1 MNLSADPVG
10 VGNPLASDAIATL
23 TELVEPSPEPESA
36 DEAHDTPPESAEAD
50 AQGAQMSSAEAP
62 GQNGTAKGRAARS
75 AREPSERPAPT
86 EPTWSFERI
95 YDEYK
100 TPIYNYIY
108 HLVGNREQAD
118 DLTQDTFL
126 KAFKA
131 LPKMDANLK
140 LSAWLYRIATNT
152 AYDALRR
159 RKLIAWMPWQDLD
172 HEPADVES
180 ADPQETIGA
189 RELVHAAL
197 ERMPAHYR
205 AALLLYTQEGFSY
218 AEIATTLNIAESGVK
233 MYLSRARH
241 SFREH
246 YRALEQGGGK
256 P

>member
-1 MNLSADPVG
+1 MNLITGTAVAGRSLIEEGAATWQSDSVRER
-10 VGNPLASDAIATL
+10 AS
-23 TELVEPSPEPESA
+23 V
-36 DEAHDTPPESAEAD
+36 AEA
-50 AQGAQMSSAEAP
+50 
-62 GQNGTAKGRAARS
+62 RAAEQ
-75 AREPSERPAPT
+75 A
-86 EPTWSFERI
+86 WSFERI

-152 AYDALRR
+152 SYDALRR
-159 RKLIAWMPWQDLD
+159 RKLIAWLPWQDLD

-180 ADPQETIGA
+180 ADPQETIGTS
-189 RELVHAAL
+189 ELVHAAL
-197 ERMPAHYR
+197 KRMPRHYR

-218 AEIATTLNIAESGVK
+218 AEIASTLNIAESGVK

-246 YRALEQGGGK
+246 FRALEQGGGVAR
-256 P
+256 

>member
-1 MNLSADPVG
+1 MNLITGTAVAG
-10 VGNPLASDAIATL
+10 RGLF
-23 TELVEPSPEPESA
+23 
-36 DEAHDTPPESAEAD
+36 AEA
-50 AQGAQMSSAEAP
+50 AGWQAE
-62 GQNGTAKGRAARS
+62 TAKGY
-75 AREPSERPAPT
+75 APVA
-86 EPTWSFERI
+86 EASVAEQSRFFERI
-95 YDEYK
+95 YDDYK

-131 LPKMDANLK
+131 LPKMDGSLK

-159 RKLIAWMPWQDLD
+159 RKLIAWLPWQDLD

-180 ADPQETIGA
+180 ADPQETIGTS
-189 RELVHAAL
+189 ELVHAAL
-197 ERMPAHYR
+197 KRMPKHYR
-205 AALLLYTQEGFSY
+205 AALLLYTQEGYSY
-218 AEIATTLNIAESGVK
+218 AEIAKTLNIAESGVK

-246 YRALEQGGGK
+246 YRVLEQGEAPRDDLREGRGT

>member
-1 MNLSADPVG
+1 MLPPSHASVPSDRGADNPSVRQQDRDRLGGAGGMNVSAGSVIG
-10 VGNPLASDAIATL
+10 ANAL
-23 TELVEPSPEPESA
+23 T
-36 DEAHDTPPESAEAD
+36 DEAAGWQPSV
-50 AQGAQMSSAEAP
+50 S
-62 GQNGTAKGRAARS
+62 KGRAPAEARS
-75 AREPSERPAPT
+75 LEQ
-86 EPTWSFERI
+86 TWSFERI
-95 YDEYK
+95 YDEFK

-108 HLVGNREQAD
+108 HLVGSREQAD

-159 RKLIAWMPWQDLD
+159 RKLIAWLPWQDLD

-180 ADPQETIGA
+180 ADPQETIGTS
-189 RELVHAAL
+189 ELVRAAL
-197 ERMPAHYR
+197 KRMPRHYR

-218 AEIATTLNIAESGVK
+218 AEIAATLNIAESGVK

-246 YRALEQGGGK
+246 YRVLEQGGGVSQ
-256 P
+256 

>member
-1 MNLSADPVG
+1 MRKAADQAMLPPSHASVPSDRGADSTFSRSQDRGRQERAGGMNLRPGTAVSAQSLISEG
-10 VGNPLASDAIATL
+10 ASWESDASSGPRVRT
-23 TELVEPSPEPESA
+23 
-36 DEAHDTPPESAEAD
+36 D
-50 AQGAQMSSAEAP
+50 A
-62 GQNGTAKGRAARS
+62 RAAEY
-75 AREPSERPAPT
+75 A
-86 EPTWSFERI
+86 WSFERV

-131 LPKMDANLK
+131 LPKMDASLK

-159 RKLIAWMPWQDLD
+159 RKLIAWLPWQDLD

-180 ADPQETIGA
+180 ADPQETIGTS
-189 RELVHAAL
+189 ELVHAAL
-197 ERMPAHYR
+197 RRMPRHYR

-218 AEIATTLNIAESGVK
+218 AEIAMTLNIAESGVK

-246 YRALEQGGGK
+246 YRALEQGGGVRS
-256 P
+256 

>member
-1 MNLSADPVG
+1 MTRPAIVG
-10 VGNPLASDAIATL
+10 VSSLAEQMIERQPML
-23 TELVEPSPEPESA
+23 PRG
-36 DEAHDTPPESAEAD
+36 
-50 AQGAQMSSAEAP
+50 QGASSAHVETMA
-62 GQNGTAKGRAARS
+62 QA
-75 AREPSERPAPT
+75 
-86 EPTWSFERI
+86 WSFERV

-118 DLTQDTFL
+118 DLTQDTFV

-131 LPKMDANLK
+131 LPKMDASLK

-159 RKLIAWMPWQDLD
+159 KKLIAWMPWQDLD

-180 ADPQETIGA
+180 ADPQETIGTS
-189 RELVHAAL
+189 ELVQAAL
-197 ERMPAHYR
+197 RRMPQHYR
-205 AALLLYTQEGFSY
+205 SALLLYTQDGFSY
-218 AEIATTLNIAESGVK
+218 AEIAATLNIAESGVK

-246 YRALEQGGGK
+246 YRALEQGGGSEK
-256 P
+256 

>member
-1 MNLSADPVG
+1 MLPPSHESVPSSRGADDDAGRHQQDRDRRAEAGGKSVGSGTLVAAGLSLNGAAAKQQPNG
-10 VGNPLASDAIATL
+10 VKGRTAET
-23 TELVEPSPEPESA
+23 T
-36 DEAHDTPPESAEAD
+36 SAEL
-50 AQGAQMSSAEAP
+50 S
-62 GQNGTAKGRAARS
+62 
-75 AREPSERPAPT
+75 
-86 EPTWSFERI
+86 WSFERI

-118 DLTQDTFL
+118 DLTQDTFM

-131 LPKMDANLK
+131 LPKMDASLK

-159 RKLIAWMPWQDLD
+159 RKLIAWLPWQDLD

-180 ADPQETIGA
+180 ADPQETVGTSD
-189 RELVHAAL
+189 LVRAAL
-197 ERMPAHYR
+197 QRMPKHYR
-205 AALLLYTQEGFSY
+205 AALMLYTQEGFSY
-218 AEIATTLNIAESGVK
+218 AEIARALKIAESGVK

-246 YRALEQGGGK
+246 YRALEQGGGTGR
-256 P
+256 

>member
-1 MNLSADPVG
+1 MLPPSQESVPPSRGADQTQMRQQDRDRQG
-10 VGNPLASDAIATL
+10 
-23 TELVEPSPEPESA
+23 
-36 DEAHDTPPESAEAD
+36 EAGGKDVVT
-50 AQGAQMSSAEAP
+50 
-62 GQNGTAKGRAARS
+62 GTAVVGRSLVDDAAEWQGSTAKRASMAEVRS
-75 AREPSERPAPT
+75 GEQ
-86 EPTWSFERI
+86 TWSFERI

-118 DLTQDTFL
+118 DLTQDTFV
-126 KAFKA
+126 KAYKA
-131 LPKMDANLK
+131 LPKMDASLK

-159 RKLIAWMPWQDLD
+159 RKLIAWLPWQDLD

-180 ADPQETIGA
+180 ADPQETIGTT
-189 RELVHAAL
+189 ELVQAAL
-197 ERMPAHYR
+197 KRMPRHYR

-218 AEIATTLNIAESGVK
+218 AEIAATLNIAESGVK

-246 YRALEQGGGK
+246 YRTLEQGGGVAR
-256 P
+256 